1 MIGSTNLVLLKLLKW
16 NLNHNLFL
24 HQKGYCWRCFLRKDA
39 LLRSYTLEKAIR
51 LSLGWI
57 FWITSNIFKRFEGKV
72 LSQFCVKCYDCYR
85 EESQLPGPGAWILPA
100 AEGGAGAGAGD
111 KMSYPGGPGA
121 EHGGVPGVMDTDT
134 ESMYRV
140 QQPFSHHR

>member
-1 MIGSTNLVLLKLLKW
+1 MLKS
-16 NLNHNLFL
+16 
-24 HQKGYCWRCFLRKDA
+24 R
-39 LLRSYTLEKAIR
+39 
-51 LSLGWI
+51 
-57 FWITSNIFKRFEGKV
+57 RFHRIEYQTDRDHVADPVGGVTKV
-72 LSQFCVKCYDCYR
+72 
-85 EESQLPGPGAWILPA
+85 EAESDTEAEA
-100 AEGGAGAGAGD
+100 AEGGAGAGD

>member
-1 MIGSTNLVLLKLLKW
+1 MSDESIFYSCKNL
-16 NLNHNLFL
+16 
-24 HQKGYCWRCFLRKDA
+24 A
-39 LLRSYTLEKAIR
+39 SIR
-51 LSLGWI
+51 LTNDHVPVADPVGGV
-57 FWITSNIFKRFEGKV
+57 TKV
-72 LSQFCVKCYDCYR
+72 
-85 EESQLPGPGAWILPA
+85 EAESDTEAEA
-100 AEGGAGAGAGD
+100 AEGGAGAGAGAGD

>member
-1 MIGSTNLVLLKLLKW
+1 MGGVT
-16 NLNHNLFL
+16 
-24 HQKGYCWRCFLRKDA
+24 
-39 LLRSYTLEKAIR
+39 
-51 LSLGWI
+51 
-57 FWITSNIFKRFEGKV
+57 KV
-72 LSQFCVKCYDCYR
+72 
-85 EESQLPGPGAWILPA
+85 EAESDTEAEA
-100 AEGGAGAGAGD
+100 AEGGAGD

>member
-1 MIGSTNLVLLKLLKW
+1 MSDESIFYSCQNL
-16 NLNHNLFL
+16 
-24 HQKGYCWRCFLRKDA
+24 A
-39 LLRSYTLEKAIR
+39 SIR
-51 LSLGWI
+51 LTTDHVPVADPVGGV
-57 FWITSNIFKRFEGKV
+57 TKV
-72 LSQFCVKCYDCYR
+72 
-85 EESQLPGPGAWILPA
+85 EAESDTEAEA
-100 AEGGAGAGAGD
+100 AEGGAGAGD

>member
-1 MIGSTNLVLLKLLKW
+1 MSDESDESIFYSCKNL
-16 NLNHNLFL
+16 
-24 HQKGYCWRCFLRKDA
+24 A
-39 LLRSYTLEKAIR
+39 SIR
-51 LSLGWI
+51 LTNDHVPVADPVGGV
-57 FWITSNIFKRFEGKV
+57 TKV
-72 LSQFCVKCYDCYR
+72 
-85 EESQLPGPGAWILPA
+85 EAESDTEAEA